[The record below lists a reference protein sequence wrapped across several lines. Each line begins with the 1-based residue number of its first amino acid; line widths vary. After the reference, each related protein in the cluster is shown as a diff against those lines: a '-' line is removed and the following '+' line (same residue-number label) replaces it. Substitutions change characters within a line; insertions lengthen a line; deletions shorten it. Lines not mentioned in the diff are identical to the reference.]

1 MKEIDI
7 MVIDDEPAM
16 LRVIRKTLEAEG
28 LRVSV
33 FSDASKALREM
44 KSSPPDV
51 IITDLMMPEM
61 DGFEIIKRT
70 AEISKNTM
78 VIVITAYSSIETA
91 VKAMKLGA
99 YDFVPKPF
107 DPDHLLMIVK
117 RAVENHL
124 LRLENIGLKER
135 LKKKDYL
142 DDLIGTSQLIQ
153 DIKETIRKIRNTDA
167 NVLIT
172 GESGTGKELVARAIH
187 FGSRRSENPFLP
199 INCGALPDELLESEL
214 FGYERGAFTGAT
226 TSKKG
231 LFEMAHGGTLFLDE
245 VESISLKMQVKLL
258 RFLQDRSFIPLGS
271 NSPRE
276 VDVRV
281 IAATN
286 EDLNEAIREGR
297 FRKDLYYRLNV
308 IPIKMPPLR
317 ERRQDIPLLARHFI
331 NRFSQRE
338 GKVIS
343 GISDDA
349 MEALLRYSWDGNVRE
364 LENTIER
371 IIILKGGGRIGF
383 DDLPEEI
390 KNFNGKQS
398 LISTSLPPTMTL
410 EQVESLYIKTVLDSV
425 GGNKSRAARVLGI
438 DYTTLLRK
446 LKGMRQ

>member
-1 MKEIDI
+1 MKEIEI

-33 FSDASKALREM
+33 FSDASQALREM

-51 IITDLMMPEM
+51 IITDLMMPGM
-61 DGFEIIKRT
+61 DGFEIIQRT
-70 AEISKNTM
+70 AEISKDTM

-117 RAVENHL
+117 RAVENRL

-135 LKKKDYL
+135 LNRRDYL
-142 DDLIGTSQLIQ
+142 EALIGTSPSIKQ
-153 DIKETIRKIRNTDA
+153 IKETVRKIRNTDA

-187 FGSRRSENPFLP
+187 YGSLRGSKPFLP
-199 INCGALPDELLESEL
+199 INCGALPEELLESEL

-231 LFEMAHGGTLFLDE
+231 LFEIAHGGSIFLDE

-271 NSPRE
+271 NTPRE

-286 EDLNEAIREGR
+286 EDLSEAIREGR

-308 IPIKMPPLR
+308 IPISIPPLR
-317 ERRQDIPLLARHFI
+317 KRPEDIPILTRHFI

-338 GKVIS
+338 GKTIK
-343 GISDDA
+343 GITEEA
-349 MEALLRYSWDGNVRE
+349 MKALMTYRWDGNVRE

-371 IIILKGGGRIGF
+371 IVILTEKKTIDY
-383 DDLPEEI
+383 DDLPPEIRARGSEETV
-390 KNFNGKQS
+390 FDPS
-398 LISTSLPPTMTL
+398 FLPEMTL
-410 EQVESLYIKTVLDSV
+410 QELELHYIKRVLHSV
-425 GGNKSRAARVLGI
+425 GGNKSRAARILGI

-446 LKGMRQ
+446 LKTMGS

>member
-1 MKEIDI
+1 MKEIKI
-7 MVIDDEPAM
+7 TVIDDEPAM
-16 LRVIRKTLEAEG
+16 LRVISRTLGTEGFSVASFTDATEA
-28 LRVSV
+28 
-33 FSDASKALREM
+33 M
-44 KSSPPDV
+44 KHVRADPPDMV
-51 IITDLMMPEM
+51 ITDLMMPEM
-61 DGFEIIKRT
+61 DGFELIKKT
-70 AEISKNTM
+70 KDVSEDIM
-78 VIVITAYSSIETA
+78 VVVITAYSSIETA

-99 YDFVPKPF
+99 YDFIPKPF
-107 DPDHLLMIVK
+107 DPDHLLMIVE

-135 LKKKDYL
+135 LKKRDYL
-142 DDLIGTSQLIQ
+142 EDIIGTSQLIQ

-226 TSKKG
+226 SDKKG

-371 IIILKGGGRIGF
+371 IIILKEGGLIGF

-390 KNFNGKQS
+390 QNFNGKQS
-398 LISTSLPPTMTL
+398 LISASLPPTMTL
-410 EQVESLYIKTVLDSV
+410 EQVEALYIKTVLDSV
-425 GGNKSRAARVLGI
+425 GGNKSRASRILGI

-446 LKGMRQ
+446 LKTIGS

>member
-1 MKEIDI
+1 MKEIKI
-7 MVIDDEPAM
+7 TVIDDEPAM
-16 LRVIRKTLEAEG
+16 LRVISRTLGTEGFSVASFTDATEA
-28 LRVSV
+28 
-33 FSDASKALREM
+33 M
-44 KSSPPDV
+44 KHVRADPPDMV
-51 IITDLMMPEM
+51 ITDLMMPEM
-61 DGFEIIKRT
+61 DGFELIKKT
-70 AEISKNTM
+70 KDVSEDIM
-78 VIVITAYSSIETA
+78 VVVITAYSSIETA

-99 YDFVPKPF
+99 YDFIPKPF

-135 LKKKDYL
+135 LKKRDYL
-142 DDLIGTSQLIQ
+142 EDIIGTSQLIQ

-226 TSKKG
+226 SDKKG

-371 IIILKGGGRIGF
+371 IIILKEGGLIGF

-390 KNFNGKQS
+390 QNFNGKQS
-398 LISTSLPPTMTL
+398 LISASLPPTMTL
-410 EQVESLYIKTVLDSV
+410 EQVEALYIKTVLDSV
-425 GGNKSRAARVLGI
+425 GGNKSRASRILGI

-446 LKGMRQ
+446 LKTIGS